1 MDDWPALSAALVAVI
16 RAALPEAIEEVKWN
30 APSFSL
36 GGRHMITLMR
46 PRGGGAR
53 VVLHRGAKAVD
64 TRTGKRLLDVVDP
77 RLTWATDQRAQAA
90 FTSCAEV
97 DAGAD
102 WLAALCRDW
111 VAVAT
116 RD

>member
-1 MDDWPALSAALVAVI
+1 MDDWPALSTALVAII
-16 RAALPEAIEEVKWN
+16 RAALPLAVEEVKWN
-30 APSFSL
+30 APSFAVD
-36 GGRHMITLMR
+36 GRHMITLMR
-46 PRGGGAR
+46 PKGGGAR

-64 TRTGKRLLDVVDP
+64 TRTGQRLLDITDP
-77 RLTWATDQRAQAA
+77 RLTWASDQRVQVA
-90 FTSCAEV
+90 FASRADV

-111 VAVAT
+111 VAVAA